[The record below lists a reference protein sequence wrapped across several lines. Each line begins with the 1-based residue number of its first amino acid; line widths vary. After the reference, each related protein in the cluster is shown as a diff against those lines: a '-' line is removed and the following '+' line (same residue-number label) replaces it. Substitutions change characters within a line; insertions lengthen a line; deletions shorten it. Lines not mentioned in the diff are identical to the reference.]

1 MTPRPGPVLT
11 TGPAF
16 RPACLTDTDFD
27 LISMGWMHRDH
38 ARERFAARVR
48 ATPEIAGTARHAAP
62 FLIAGI
68 R

>member
-1 MTPRPGPVLT
+1 MTPRPGPVVIP
-11 TGPAF
+11 GPVF
-16 RPACLTDTDFD
+16 LPGCLTDTDFD

-38 ARERFAARVR
+38 AQKTFAARVR
-48 ATPEIAGTARHAAP
+48 STPEIAGTASHAAP

>member
-1 MTPRPGPVLT
+1 LT

-27 LISMGWMHRDH
+27 LASMGWMHRDH
-38 ARERFAARVR
+38 ARETFAARVR
-48 ATPEIAGTARHAAP
+48 STPEIAGTARHAAP